1 MIELLLRVLPLALG
15 AAITPSLFAVQLLI
29 VSNDPWRARALA
41 AFLGSA
47 CAFGIAVTVL
57 LLGFAQLPVSGGGT
71 DSLDGVIRLI
81 AAVLF
86 GAATI
91 YFFVPH
97 PGIQSKVQASI
108 ERRVTR
114 AKAIDF
120 FGITFVLS
128 IKDFSSFILIVAAM
142 HDIAVASVDWPYKAV
157 VILLVFSMALSTVI
171 IPPLMRTTLGTPG
184 KTLLTR
190 IYTLTMEHQ
199 FFVMGLV
206 FATLTIYLTLSGIRA
221 L

>member
-1 MIELLLRVLPLALG
+1 MIELLISVLPLAIG

-47 CAFGIAVTVL
+47 FAFGIAVTVL
-57 LLGFAQLPVSGGGT
+57 LLGFAQLPESGGST
-71 DSLDGVIRLI
+71 DLLDGVIRLV
-81 AAVLF
+81 AAALF

-97 PGIQSKVQASI
+97 PGIQSKVQSSI

-142 HDIAVASVDWPYKAV
+142 HDIAVASIEWPFKAV
-157 VILLVFSMALSTVI
+157 VTLLVFTLALSTVI
-171 IPPLMRTTLGTPG
+171 LPPLMRTALGTPG
-184 KTLLTR
+184 KTVLTK
-190 IYTLTMEHQ
+190 IYTLTMKHQ
-199 FFVMGLV
+199 FFVMGIV
-206 FATLTIYLTLSGIRA
+206 FAALTVYLTLSGIRA